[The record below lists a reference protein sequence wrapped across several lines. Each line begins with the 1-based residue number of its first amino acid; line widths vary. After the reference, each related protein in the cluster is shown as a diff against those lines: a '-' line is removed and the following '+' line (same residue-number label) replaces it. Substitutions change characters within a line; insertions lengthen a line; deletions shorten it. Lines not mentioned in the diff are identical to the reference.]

1 MLIVED
7 DQAIRE
13 SLVQYF
19 LRDQA
24 RFGPIEAFDSVEAL
38 LESPETRKN
47 CLLLLDINLPGMS
60 GLEGIVHIRKRV
72 PGCEIIIVSVLTDS
86 QSIFQAICA
95 GASGYLDKET
105 PLKKIKEALLTLQ
118 EGGSPI
124 TPSIARKVFDYF
136 QSGNRVEEDL
146 TPREQDI
153 VQGILDGL
161 SYKLIADRLDVS
173 LDTVRK
179 YIRRVYRKLEIN
191 SKGELIAMYY
201 RDPGTPL

>member
-1 MLIVED
+1 MEDKIHLLIVED
-7 DQAIRE
+7 DAIIRG

-19 LRDQA
+19 ERDTE
-24 RFGPIEAFDSVEAL
+24 RFGAVEEFDSVEGL
-38 LESPETRKN
+38 LESPLSREN

-60 GLEGIVHIRKRV
+60 GLEGIVHIRKKI

-153 VQGILDGL
+153 VQGIVDGL

-173 LDTVRK
+173 IDTVRK
-179 YIRRVYRKLEIN
+179 YIRRVYRKLEVN
-191 SKGELIAMYY
+191 
-201 RDPGTPL
+201 